1 MVTLLMLMCWW
12 DLHTLTP
19 VVGPTAPTPPHLI
32 IVGSLIQT
40 DLSIGTVHAG
50 SMDHKRPSGE
60 SLSLSALCG
69 IFKTPQPP
77 RITVCTSQGSD
88 QGVTYTVTTR
98 QKSLVGSLFGLSV
111 YPRLPGERRPCL
123 LPTLAARGRPG
134 HTNTCTFF
142 LSAGDVTIHRQILM
156 INTTTNKT
164 INQV

>member
-1 MVTLLMLMCWW
+1 MVTLLVLMCWW

-19 VVGPTAPTPPHLI
+19 VVGPTAPTPHLI

-40 DLSIGTVHAG
+40 DLSIGSVHAG

-60 SLSLSALCG
+60 SHYFCTLCG
-69 IFKTPQPP
+69 IFKAPQPP
-77 RITVCTSQGSD
+77 LITVCTSQGSD
-88 QGVTYTVTTR
+88 QGVTYTVTTG

-156 INTTTNKT
+156 INTNTNKT
-164 INQV
+164 IDNN

>member
-1 MVTLLMLMCWW
+1 MLMCWW

-19 VVGPTAPTPPHLI
+19 VVGPTAPSPHLI

-88 QGVTYTVTTR
+88 QGVTYTVTTGG
-98 QKSLVGSLFGLSV
+98 KSLVGSLFGLSV

-142 LSAGDVTIHRQILM
+142 LSAGDVTMHRQILM
-156 INTTTNKT
+156 INTNTNKT
-164 INQV
+164 IDNN